1 VENLDSGAPGKHRCL
16 QNNTKQKVE
25 GTDEALR

>member
-1 VENLDSGAPGKHRCL
+1 VESLDSGARGKHRCL

-25 GTDEALR
+25 DTNEKIL

>member
-25 GTDEALR
+25 GTNEST

>member
-16 QNNTKQKVE
+16 QSNTKQKVE
-25 GTDEALR
+25 GTDEKIF